1 MDFELELYKVYIQVD
16 SKQRITAITSSRF
29 LKDLTDWI
37 LVDEGAGDKYHH
49 AQNHYLS
56 KSLRSYEG
64 FYNYKFVDNQII
76 ERSDEEKE
84 KDSMPL
90 VPAENLSERLDALES
105 LLAQYEVAYAEGV
118 NAE

>member
-1 MDFELELYKVYIQVD
+1 MEFELELYKVYIQVD
-16 SKQRITAITSSRF
+16 SKQRITAINSSRF

-37 LVDEGAGDKYHH
+37 LIDEGSGDKYHH

-64 FYNYKFVDNQII
+64 LYNYKFVDNKIV

-84 KDSMPL
+84 LDREPL
-90 VPAENLSERLDALES
+90 VPAENLADRINALEA
-105 LLAQYEVAYAEGV
+105 LLAQYEAAYAEGV